1 LGRERKRRSASQFD
15 IGYGVRSSVRILA
28 TNEAK
33 THRPRFV
40 KLIAR
45 GLSDSVMLSGVET
58 HVRAF
63 DVFPASAVHIL
74 SGFDTFKVT
83 EDSSPDVAGRA
94 LEVPQGS
101 TEKVLVGEKGNC
113 RLRPSVR
120 YQATSSSLCSIPS
133 KLASAK
139 KQSLRSRRAIT
150 QLKH

>member
-1 LGRERKRRSASQFD
+1 MREAFSFRLSTESTLGRERKRTSASQFD

-58 HVRAF
+58 HVSAF

-74 SGFDTFKVT
+74 FWVRRVQGHRGFIARRRGKSTRSTTGEHRKGSGWR
-83 EDSSPDVAGRA
+83 EGQ
-94 LEVPQGS
+94 L
-101 TEKVLVGEKGNC
+101 
-113 RLRPSVR
+113 PS
-120 YQATSSSLCSIPS
+120 ATVSSLSG
-133 KLASAK
+133 
-139 KQSLRSRRAIT
+139 
-150 QLKH
+150 H